1 MLEEVRALLILQD
14 RDRRLLTIAEDLEKM
29 PRDEARAKTKLADDE
44 AAVKNAHEAVVEGEV
59 ALKRLELDAQT
70 RRTTIE
76 RLKSQQFETR
86 KNDEYQALGHEIT
99 RYEKEVDELETKE
112 LEAME
117 VIDEARI
124 ELDMFNRYHE
134 YYSYEFFVMKKE

>member
-59 ALKRLELDAQT
+59 ALKRLELDAQ
-70 RRTTIE
+70 
-76 RLKSQQFETR
+76 
-86 KNDEYQALGHEIT
+86 H
-99 RYEKEVDELETKE
+99 
-112 LEAME
+112 
-117 VIDEARI
+117 
-124 ELDMFNRYHE
+124 
-134 YYSYEFFVMKKE
+134 